1 MHLLR
6 ILGLVILF
14 EIFAG
19 ESSDCPLAKR
29 KPHRQS
35 CKEKPDPDVSKDD
48 LELAKNG
55 HDVIKI
61 IERYGD
67 PQEKLDH
74 QCLWSRTRLHLHA
87 AKSWRYKK
95 ARQKHPNTGTNAAS
109 KQDARGTAC
118 KKHRTRCKTS
128 VPSPC
133 MQKQLQEI
141 RREDQNMLRY
151 LQSRFYMLFQ
161 ARQNL
166 QHMQSHLK
174 QLMDE
179 QTHRAQMGARFV
191 RQNSKIL
198 GQVDALMQRRLQVR
212 NQEQKDAIAGRMAQ
226 FLHDVDGVLSQMQR
240 REFSM
245 KRTMK
250 TWIQLNQK
258 EKRHLFRAIR
268 AAQKRDMEKVL
279 QLQALRKWYNRRVH
293 LMDLESRKRLEGII
307 KWMHK
312 REEAYHDRLAEE
324 VLQLRKSNDVWHQ
337 REAKYKENLLAM
349 SQKQDYLL
357 ALNFQQGQEINCLN
371 NMMMRGVLP
380 SQRDIYGLGRKNLRE
395 INLLKNKPMCNCTP
409 CPAPLSPVF
418 VPQPIPMLV
427 HVTNDHS
434 PSQLQTTPR
443 RDQDQGHPEAR
454 SHQRMKRPFTTNRQ
468 DANKHMDSMGPA
480 PVISRHAILDHQPPE
495 RLPHSVLRNN
505 FELSTTSEQDSVPPA
520 PVPPKHWASQQRD
533 STRAPHPLE
542 LGEFEDSKD
551 DMIRPAPLP
560 PRQALQSQSL
570 DQNTVPVPPMNLAQ
584 RDRSE
589 MNMVRS
595 APWPPGHAVKL
606 RDMGRSVHQFGL
618 EQDERPEM
626 ENMESAP
633 LPPKQM
639 LSNRQQVLNRAFPN
653 HQHAPKQM
661 LPNHQ
666 HALNQVFPN
675 HQHASKQRFLNY
687 QNFQP
692 LDYPRLE
699 EASEQNQY
707 RPSLYHMRNTSP
719 PVRHGMSQMDA
730 QVNNDETS
738 LHGSIILDRT
748 APHSIVDKPYPV
760 DSNHE
765 QHQSTGH
772 SWNQLVPHN
781 ANQRLDN
788 KPDSSDER
796 WRGKYDTYSN
806 YVKDKSEMTN
816 RPPINAL
823 PLTPRH
829 PQMRSFTNDHQY
841 QLDSFN
847 NELPETNRDQFSTS
861 RDQNLHA
868 NRERL
873 LSLIRKSQRLAFQ
886 NPTNPINSAQR
897 FQDRNQPAPSPSNRP
912 RNPPPI
918 PLPLHILE
926 EQSQERLQ
934 NEINQLMQ
942 CHPSKDRH
950 PCLACHKQD
959 QRNFNPYQG
968 YPKSSA
974 DNESSHQSQSQRAH
988 ELNFV
993 KHGAEILKSMADCC
1007 SGVTR
1012 KCSSPRA

>member
-14 EIFAG
+14 DMFAG

-67 PQEKLDH
+67 PQEKLHH

-109 KQDARGTAC
+109 KQDARGTTC
-118 KKHRTRCKTS
+118 KRHRTRSKTL

-174 QLMDE
+174 HLMDE

-191 RQNSKIL
+191 QQNSKIL
-198 GQVDALMQRRLQVR
+198 GQVDALMQRRLQLR
-212 NQEQKDAIAGRMAQ
+212 NQEQKNAIAGRMAQ

-245 KRTMK
+245 EKTMK
-250 TWIQLNQK
+250 TWIQLNRE

-268 AAQKRDMEKVL
+268 MAQKRDMEKVL
-279 QLQALRKWYNRRVH
+279 QLQALRKWYNRKVH

-312 REEAYHDRLAEE
+312 REEAYHNRLAEE

-337 REAKYKENLLAM
+337 REAEYKENLLTM

-357 ALNFQQGQEINCLN
+357 ALNFQQSQEINCLN

-395 INLLKNKPMCNCTP
+395 INLLKKKPMCNCSP
-409 CPAPLSPVF
+409 CPAPPPPVF

-427 HVTNDHS
+427 HVTKDHS
-434 PSQLQTTPR
+434 HSQSQPTPR
-443 RDQDQGHPEAR
+443 SDQGQGHPEER
-454 SHQRMKRPFTTNRQ
+454 SHQRMKRPFTTNHQ
-468 DANKHMDSMGPA
+468 DAEKHMDSMRPA
-480 PVISRHAILDHQPPE
+480 PVLPKQAILDYQPPE
-495 RLPHSVLRNN
+495 RLPQSVLRKDV
-505 FELSTTSEQDSVPPA
+505 ELTKASEPDIVPPA
-520 PVPPKHWASQQRD
+520 PVPPKHWALQHRD
-533 STRAPHPLE
+533 STRAPHPFE
-542 LGEFEDSKD
+542 RREFEDSKD

-560 PRQALQSQSL
+560 PRQAL
-570 DQNTVPVPPMNLAQ
+570 DQNTFPVPPMNLAQ

-589 MNMVRS
+589 MEMARS
-595 APWPPGHAVKL
+595 APWPPAHAVKL
-606 RDMGRSVHQFGL
+606 RDMGRSAHRFGL

-626 ENMESAP
+626 DNMESAS
-633 LPPKQM
+633 LP
-639 LSNRQQVLNRAFPN
+639 
-653 HQHAPKQM
+653 PKQM

-675 HQHASKQRFLNY
+675 HQHAPKQMLPNY

-692 LDYPRLE
+692 LDYPRLG

-707 RPSLYHMRNTSP
+707 RPSLYPMRNISP
-719 PVRHGMSQMDA
+719 PVRHGRPPMDA

-738 LHGSIILDRT
+738 LQGSIILDRT

-772 SWNQLVPHN
+772 SWNQLAPHN
-781 ANQRLDN
+781 AHQRLDN
-788 KPDSSDER
+788 KPGSSDER
-796 WRGKYDTYSN
+796 WRGNYDTYSN
-806 YVKDKSEMTN
+806 YVKDNSEMAN
-816 RPPINAL
+816 RPPVNAL
-823 PLTPRH
+823 PLAPRH
-829 PQMRSFTNDHQY
+829 PQMRTFNNNQQHQVT
-841 QLDSFN
+841 SFN
-847 NELPETNRDQFSTS
+847 NETSETNRDRFFTLRENNSHT
-861 RDQNLHA
+861 

-886 NPTNPINSAQR
+886 NPNNPIKSAQR
-897 FQDRNQPAPSPSNRP
+897 FQEHNQSATNPSNCP
-912 RNPPPI
+912 RTPPSI
-918 PLPLHILE
+918 PRHSHILE
-926 EQSQERLQ
+926 EQSQERLK

-942 CHPSKDRH
+942 CHPSKDRDH
-950 PCLACHKQD
+950 CSACYRQD
-959 QRNFNPYQG
+959 QRNTQPYQG
-968 YPKSSA
+968 YPETNA

-988 ELNFV
+988 ELDFV